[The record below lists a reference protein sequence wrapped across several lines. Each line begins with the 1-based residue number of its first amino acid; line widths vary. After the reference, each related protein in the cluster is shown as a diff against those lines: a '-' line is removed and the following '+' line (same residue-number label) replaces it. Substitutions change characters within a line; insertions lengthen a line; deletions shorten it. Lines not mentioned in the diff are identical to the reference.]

1 MKKKELKILGL
12 SYSQS
17 QVGSYILIL
26 SDRSGLRKLPL
37 IIKPFEAQKIAI
49 ELEGIKSNRPLTYDI
64 VKNMCDSFSLDI
76 QEVFIYSFTE
86 GIFYTKIIFSNGL
99 EEVEIESTVGDAIAL
114 ATIFKCDIY
123 TTIDILERAGIIIND
138 DGTVPQESELDFIDE
153 DRDDVDDPDR
163 RRIISVENL
172 EKMMSEAIANED
184 YEVAAELRDRIQAI
198 KDSGI

>member
-138 DGTVPQESELDFIDE
+138 DGTIPQESELDFIDE